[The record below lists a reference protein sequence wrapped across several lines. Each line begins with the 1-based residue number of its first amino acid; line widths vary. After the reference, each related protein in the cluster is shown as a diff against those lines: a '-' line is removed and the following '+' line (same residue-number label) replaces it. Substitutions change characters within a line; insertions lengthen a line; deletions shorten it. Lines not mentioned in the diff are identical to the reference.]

1 MIEILIVDDQ
11 KTVQETLTAYFEEES
26 DFKIVGYANNG
37 KEAIDLIKMHQPH
50 IVLMDIEMPIMD
62 RLTATQII
70 SEQLLNTNV
79 LILSTHN
86 EDNYLNMA
94 LQVGAKGYLKKNTPA
109 REMVNAIYSAYKGY
123 FQLGPGLLEQYL
135 HKITKL
141 QSNYSSSSRRR
152 SDSNQESQISSIN
165 NKVNTLEAKIYQLS
179 RRFEQLNKQF
189 FFMQKFLIVLTV
201 CNAFVILLFLLFS
214 Y

>member
-11 KTVQETLTAYFEEES
+11 KTVQETLKTYIEEES

-37 KEAIDLIKMHQPH
+37 KEAIDLIRMHQPH
-50 IVLMDIEMPIMD
+50 IVLMDIEMPVMD
-62 RLTATQII
+62 GLTATQII
-70 SEQLLNTNV
+70 SEQFLNTNV

-94 LQVGAKGYLKKNTPA
+94 VQVGAKGYLKKNTSA
-109 REMVNAIYSAYKGY
+109 KEMVGAIYSAYKGY

-135 HKITKL
+135 HKITEL
-141 QSNYSSSSRRR
+141 QSNYSRSSSRR
-152 SDSNQESQISSIN
+152 SDSNKEDQTGDTN
-165 NKVNTLEAKIYQLS
+165 NKVNTLEAKFYQLS
-179 RRFEQLNKQF
+179 RRFEQLNKHF
-189 FFMQKFLIVLTV
+189 FFLQKFLIVLIL
-201 CNAFVILLFLLFS
+201 CNAFVVLLFLLFS